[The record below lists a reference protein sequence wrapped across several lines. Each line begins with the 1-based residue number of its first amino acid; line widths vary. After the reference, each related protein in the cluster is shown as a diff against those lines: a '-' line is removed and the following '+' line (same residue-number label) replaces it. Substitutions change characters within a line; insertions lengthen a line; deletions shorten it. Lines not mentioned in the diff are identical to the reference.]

1 DQMLQS
7 RFEIQVSNFVGKQ
20 EKQTAQRP
28 RVVVVTAFPFHYE
41 ITGKHDRGV
50 ADEHIKRTTMKL
62 RSQLQV
68 RFGKFEERLNA
79 PTHAVDAND
88 FSLFQRQIGAE
99 QNQPIPPPMAVL
111 HKDQFDRQTAGGLND
126 DRAKDFFVFLLW
138 QKGIQ
143 FMERQAF
150 SVEPVSLFHRLD
162 HPNDMQTFRHQFTQ
176 QRRLGK
182 PTVHQDKVSAK
193 SSLNRSIKQ
202 SRHGIR

>member
-1 DQMLQS
+1 MLELTKNGRLIPFGLGFRERHEKCDQMLQS

-50 ADEHIKRTTMKL
+50 ADEHIKRTTLNL

-88 FSLFQRQIGAE
+88 FSLFQR
-99 QNQPIPPPMAVL
+99 
-111 HKDQFDRQTAGGLND
+111 
-126 DRAKDFFVFLLW
+126 
-138 QKGIQ
+138 
-143 FMERQAF
+143 
-150 SVEPVSLFHRLD
+150 
-162 HPNDMQTFRHQFTQ
+162 
-176 QRRLGK
+176 
-182 PTVHQDKVSAK
+182 
-193 SSLNRSIKQ
+193 
-202 SRHGIR
+202 